1 MTISSLLVQYL
12 PEMAEHMKRTAPPG
26 ARLPDLPH

>member
-1 MTISSLLVQYL
+1 MTMHHYL